1 MEKMHKLGKKLFPIN
16 RSITGKGL
24 RKTLK
29 ILKKEVDLIKIKHV
43 RSGTK
48 VYDWK
53 VPKEWNVK
61 EAYVLDK
68 NKKKNN

>member
-1 MEKMHKLGKKLFPIN
+1 MHKLGKKLFPIN
-16 RSITGKGL
+16 RSITGKEL
-24 RKTLK
+24 KKTLK
-29 ILKKEVDLIKIKHV
+29 ILKKEIDQIKIKHV

-61 EAYVLDK
+61 KHTFLT
-68 NKKKNN
+68 KKKNN